1 MSSPP
6 IADRIDHLVL
16 TVADI
21 EASVRFYRR
30 VLGFEHEFFRGPQGQ
45 PRHALRFGDQK
56 INLQD
61 AATDTPT
68 KALLPTRGAGD
79 FCLVATVPLERVV
92 ERLQAQGVPIEAG
105 PVPRRGAL
113 GPMRSVYFRDP
124 DGNLVEV
131 AEYPTAAGGPAAS
144 PARV

>member
-1 MSSPP
+1 MAIPP
-6 IADRIDHLVL
+6 LADRLDHLVL

-21 EASVRFYRR
+21 ATTARFYERA
-30 VLGFEHEFFRGPQGQ
+30 LGFEYEFFRGPEGQ
-45 PRHALRFGDQK
+45 PRHALRFGNQK

-61 AATDTPT
+61 AATETPT
-68 KALLPTRGAGD
+68 KARVPTQGAGD
-79 FCLVATVPLERVV
+79 FCLVAAVPLDDVIAHLRT
-92 ERLQAQGVPIEAG
+92 AGVAIEAG

-131 AEYPTAAGGPAAS
+131 CEYPVSA
-144 PARV
+144 